1 MTQSMIRGHEEE
13 TQPQERP
20 WYLLTG
26 LVIGLVLGL
35 ILSLGVFRLRYTDAT
50 PAMLNEDAR
59 NEYIIAVAMAHYG
72 TPDIGRA
79 RARLQT
85 LGVEGDLALM
95 MKTLV
100 IEIREDSGFSQVV
113 EALNKLSSDLSDG
126 ALFREDIEILVPEG
140 EETPEPTDQSDFTP
154 TYIDDAKPVSGG
166 QQAGDQGDGGE
177 VTNELDELAE
187 DFLQP
192 PENQVVLAMTINDQP
207 FRLAE
212 RLTFCDRSMSSQLE
226 VVVTDE
232 AGQGLKGVPIL
243 IQWGDG
249 TETFFTG
256 LYGEIDAGYAD
267 YGMQEG
273 EVYQLQVGRT
283 SLFVEDVKAN
293 ICREDDGTLFS
304 GGIRLFF
311 EPQS

>member
-1 MTQSMIRGHEEE
+1 MTHSMIRGNEEE
-13 TQPQERP
+13 SQPQERP

-26 LVIGLVLGL
+26 LMLGLVIGL
-35 ILSLGVFRLRYTDAT
+35 ILSLAVFPMRYTETT
-50 PAMLNEDAR
+50 PAMLDEDPR
-59 NEYIIAVAMAHYG
+59 NDYIIAIAMAHYG

-85 LGVEGDLALM
+85 LELEDDVTFML
-95 MKTLV
+95 KTLV
-100 IEIREDSGFSQVV
+100 IDIREDSGFTQVV
-113 EALNKLSSDLSDG
+113 EALNILASDLSDG
-126 ALFREDIEILVPEG
+126 ALFREEIEILVPEG
-140 EETPEPTDQSDFTP
+140 EETPEPTDESDFTP
-154 TYIDDAKPVSGG
+154 TYIDEAQPVSGE
-166 QQAGDQGDGGE
+166 QQTDDQNEAAE
-177 VTNELDELAE
+177 VGNDPDDLAE

-192 PENQVVLAMTINDQP
+192 PENQVVLAMTNHDQP

-212 RLTFCDRSMSSQLE
+212 RLTFCDRSLSSQLE

-232 AGQGLKGVPIL
+232 TGQGLKGVPIL
-243 IQWGDG
+243 IQWADG
-249 TETFFTG
+249 TETFYTG

-267 YGMQEG
+267 YTLQEG

-304 GGIRLFF
+304 GGIRLVF
-311 EPQS
+311 EPQG

>member
-26 LVIGLVLGL
+26 LILGLVIGL
-35 ILSLGVFRLRYTDAT
+35 ILSLAVFPLRYTDTT
-50 PAMLNEDAR
+50 PAMLEKAAR
-59 NEYIIAVAMAHYG
+59 NDYIIAIAMAHYG

-85 LGVEGDLALM
+85 LGVESDLALM

-113 EALNKLSSDLSDG
+113 EALHKLSSDLSDG
-126 ALFREDIEILVPEG
+126 ALFREEIEILVPEG

-154 TYIDDAKPVSGG
+154 TYIDEAQPVSGG
-166 QQAGDQGDGGE
+166 QQTDDQSEVGE
-177 VTNELDELAE
+177 VGSEPDELAE

-192 PENQVVLAMTINDQP
+192 PENQAVLAMTINDQP

-212 RLTFCDRSMSSQLE
+212 RLTFCDRSLSSQLE

-232 AGQGLKGVPIL
+232 TGQGLKGVPIL
-243 IQWGDG
+243 IQWADG
-249 TETFFTG
+249 TETFYTG
-256 LYGEIDAGYAD
+256 LYGEINAGYAD
-267 YGMQEG
+267 YALQEG

-283 SLFVEDVKAN
+283 SIFVEDVKAN

-304 GGIRLFF
+304 GGIRLVF
-311 EPQS
+311 EPHS

>member
-1 MTQSMIRGHEEE
+1 MIRGHDEES
-13 TQPQERP
+13 QPQERP

-26 LVIGLVLGL
+26 LVLGLVIGL
-35 ILSLGVFRLRYTDAT
+35 ILSLAVFPLRYTDTT
-50 PAMLNEDAR
+50 PAMLEETAR
-59 NEYIIAVAMAHYG
+59 NDYIIAIALAHYG

-85 LGVEGDLALM
+85 LGLEGDLAVVVRSLS
-95 MKTLV
+95 TGT
-100 IEIREDSGFSQVV
+100 RWGDGFTQVV
-113 EALNKLSSDLSDG
+113 EALNKLASDLSDG
-126 ALFREDIEILVPEG
+126 AMFREDIEILVPEG
-140 EETPEPTDQSDFTP
+140 EDTPEPTDQSDFAP
-154 TYIDDAKPVSGG
+154 TYIDEAQPVSGG
-166 QQAGDQGDGGE
+166 QQAGSQSEVGE
-177 VTNELDELAE
+177 VANDPDELAE

-232 AGQGLKGVPIL
+232 SGQGLKGVPIL
-243 IQWGDG
+243 IQWADG

-256 LYGEIDAGYAD
+256 LYGEIGAGYAD
-267 YGMQEG
+267 YDMQEG

-304 GGIRLFF
+304 GGIRLVF